1 MKPAAR
7 LAEVEAVD
15 RFLAEKKYLSGDPPE
30 FGPSNF
36 QRKGHYERRAVWPIA
51 DELGVVT
58 SGQLRIV
65 TRAGPEYR
73 VTINV
78 IFKGQNVSRLDF
90 VPATE
95 CEANPHWAATLA
107 LPSRVCG
114 PHFHGWPANRDQV
127 LRSELWDLDCREPLP
142 QQVRRFSQAF
152 PWLADRINLVL
163 TPEQRTF
170 DVPLSFA

>member
-7 LAEVEAVD
+7 LADVEAVD
-15 RFLAEKKYLSGDPPE
+15 RFLADKKYLSGDPPE

-36 QRKGHYERRAVWPIA
+36 QRRGQYERRAVWPIA

-65 TRAGPEYR
+65 TRTGTEYR

-78 IFKGQNVSRLDF
+78 IFRGQNVSRLDF
-90 VPATE
+90 VPVTE
-95 CEANPHWAATLA
+95 CEANPHWASP
-107 LPSRVCG
+107 LPARVCG
-114 PHFHGWPANRDQV
+114 PHFHSWPDNREHL
-127 LRSELWDLDCREPLP
+127 LRSDTWELECREPLP
-142 QQVRRFSQAF
+142 AQVRKFSQAF
-152 PWLADRINLVL
+152 PWLAERINLVL
-163 TPEQRTF
+163 TPRQRTF